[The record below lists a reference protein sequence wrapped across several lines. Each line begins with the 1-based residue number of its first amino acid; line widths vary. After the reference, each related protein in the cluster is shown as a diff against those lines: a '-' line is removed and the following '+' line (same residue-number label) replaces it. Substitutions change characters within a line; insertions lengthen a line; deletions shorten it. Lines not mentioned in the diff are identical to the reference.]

1 MPAIPDSGTATD
13 YQRVVDSPGDGQA
26 QSVPM
31 NDDARHSVLEAR
43 MAEAKAHLASV
54 PRGTVAYKD
63 ALSAVRHLERVMLG
77 GDGLPPTVN
86 PHGGRRRS

>member
-1 MPAIPDSGTATD
+1 M
-13 YQRVVDSPGDGQA
+13 
-26 QSVPM
+26 
-31 NDDARHSVLEAR
+31 DDERRRAELEAR
-43 MAEAKAHLASV
+43 LAEANAHLATV

-86 PHGGRRRS
+86 PHGPGRRP